1 MHDEIP
7 DAFTF
12 IAEKSSNGQLL
23 VTIHS
28 EDLNAELAKISGL
41 EALGIFSHIPVDGFL
56 LLRSYESLRIHLRS
70 LQSSYTLESPT
81 SLISELELLVDHF
94 LADGEVFAS
103 YGFENLYE
111 NGFLTYEH
119 WKIFQQAKL
128 QRNIS
133 TLDEG
138 FCAVDNL
145 ANLADDFEAGELLTS
160 PSCAT
165 SDSSLN
171 LQTLGTELE
180 VSSTVNDGEVP
191 RESHAISPH
200 VNQNG
205 FSTDETSNTATILDS
220 IEPDSALGVMKRFL
234 QARILDLAIYKGDLG
249 TVEQLLDEGVDVNR
263 YDDTFQGSPI
273 VEPVKAIKEA
283 EACYFILS
291 SSELLKLLSEVFATR
306 TPPPCTRQ
314 NIPVVEAAKAGHGK
328 VVRMLLQRGAAAS
341 DLESLMTPMKK
352 EFMKRERQ
360 YRRLRKHF
368 LQQHL
373 LMEEAAQSS
382 TTEFQQLGKSFQ
394 NHREAWAAGIR
405 TMRRLC
411 NGKSPQGLHNIA
423 AFLCISKAMSET
435 LDGAKD
441 GYYSTQFLHDV
452 ERWQVLFTSEELGA
466 YQELVYSMW
475 GVCLSESASQSWE
488 ASHLLTLT
496 HFQSLLSALI
506 SQEDNLS
513 FHHTHKYGLE
523 NSQRRFLSRNYQTS
537 AHPSTEASVS
547 TLDPMEGKSSQSQE
561 ALPPEPP
568 DIPFSP
574 KTNCLEANIE
584 NDLSAAR
591 LNVTVVLLMAGAI
604 FAIIIIFFQGLSLTR
619 ILIQPCRIYSLT

>member
-1 MHDEIP
+1 MIQIYQSLLLDEAVAIG
-7 DAFTF
+7 DVT
-12 IAEKSSNGQLL
+12 IAE
-23 VTIHS
+23 
-28 EDLNAELAKISGL
+28 
-41 EALGIFSHIPVDGFL
+41 
-56 LLRSYESLRIHLRS
+56 R
-70 LQSSYTLESPT
+70 
-81 SLISELELLVDHF
+81 
-94 LADGEVFAS
+94 
-103 YGFENLYE
+103 
-111 NGFLTYEH
+111 
-119 WKIFQQAKL
+119 
-128 QRNIS
+128 
-133 TLDEG
+133 
-138 FCAVDNL
+138 
-145 ANLADDFEAGELLTS
+145 
-160 PSCAT
+160 
-165 SDSSLN
+165 
-171 LQTLGTELE
+171 
-180 VSSTVNDGEVP
+180 
-191 RESHAISPH
+191 
-200 VNQNG
+200 
-205 FSTDETSNTATILDS
+205 
-220 IEPDSALGVMKRFL
+220 
-234 QARILDLAIYKGDLG
+234 
-249 TVEQLLDEGVDVNR
+249 LLDEGADVNGFIWYTTPVGEAVYYVHGEER
-263 YDDTFQGSPI
+263 YIIGIDSI
-273 VEPVKAIKEA
+273 VTLESVAQKMAVKTRIKWM
-283 EACYFILS
+283 
-291 SSELLKLLSEVFATR
+291 R
-306 TPPPCTRQ
+306 R
-314 NIPVVEAAKAGHGK
+314 NIPVVEAAKAGHGR

-352 EFMKRERQ
+352 ELMKRERQ
-360 YRRLRKHF
+360 YRRLRKQF

-382 TTEFQQLGKSFQ
+382 TMEFQQLGKSFQ

-452 ERWQVLFTSEELGA
+452 ERWQVLFTSKELGA
-466 YQELVYSMW
+466 YQEFVYSMW